1 MGNGGCRDTKGDNF
15 SNNFGIE
22 SFLVFITLSI
32 QNNLVCLHKRENKES
47 KILNQI

>member
-1 MGNGGCRDTKGDNF
+1 MGAVEIQKGDNF